1 MASHELEADPARA
14 LSLLVELDSQ
24 VVSRGVA
31 WPIRVRVQNTGA
43 GHAIP
48 TGSPFKQLRI
58 VATLLD
64 AKGKEL
70 TAPITHEFARQISDS
85 APWETLTDDR
95 ILPGEE
101 AIVQGELLVS
111 QRKRAGSATLVI
123 TMEMRVADEVTETT
137 TLQTIPLSL
146 Q

>member
-1 MASHELEADPARA
+1 MASHELETDTARA
-14 LSLLVELDSQ
+14 LSILVELETE
-24 VVSRGVA
+24 VVARGVA
-31 WPIRVRVQNTGA
+31 WPIRIRVQNTGA

-58 VATLLD
+58 VASLLD

-70 TAPITHEFARQISDS
+70 TSPITHDFARQISDS
-85 APWETLTDDR
+85 APWETLSDDR

-101 AIVQGELLVS
+101 SIVQGELMVS
-111 QRKRAGSATLVI
+111 QRKRAGSIELVI
-123 TMEMRVADEVTETT
+123 TLEKRVADEVTETT